1 MRSRAGAAGGLRVHA
16 IAGTYVVLL
25 GLDIPKARTGNL
37 LGFAIERF
45 DPVENERYWL
55 RGMKVFEETSAGIPP
70 GTSVSLRDHP
80 IQSFLWGDYTAK
92 PGRQY
97 EYRVVGLY
105 GKPKNLEIRQD
116 VTVTVT
122 TESVDTGTHAIHF
135 NRGVAG
141 SQAYENKF
149 GRAPRDGDRTDPAY
163 DWLSR
168 GLEEALLGFIES
180 ATGAGFALRGAV
192 YEFTYPVVLEALAA
206 AAARGVDVQIVYDR
220 RGKASTDPDR
230 KKVWQE
236 SEPAIEAAGLTDF
249 MIPRKTNSAIA
260 HNKFLVLLH
269 NEVPQEVWTG
279 STNLTWGG
287 LFGQSNVG
295 HLVRDPA
302 IASRYLDYWKRLS
315 VDPEYDRLRPEDTA
329 ASPTPAIPPAA
340 GVAPIF
346 SPRTNLDL
354 VDWYA
359 GEAAKAKKSFFM
371 TAAFGV
377 HPKIATALQ
386 PESDV
391 MRYLVLEK
399 PQSSEAV
406 RFETDHDVKV
416 AIGSFL
422 RTAILDRWTKERL
435 TGLNRRVRYTH
446 TKFLLIDPLGKDPL
460 VVTGSG
466 NFSDPSVDENDENML
481 VIQGDQR
488 VADIYLGEFMRIFN
502 HFYFRFLFQKLHSA
516 AEDDKKAAFLS
527 PNSTWTARYYNKT
540 TPSYRQRLLFR

>member
-1 MRSRAGAAGGLRVHA
+1 MRSRGGAAGALRVHA
-16 IAGTYVVLL
+16 IAGSHVVLL
-25 GLDIPKARTGNL
+25 GLDLPKARTKGL
-37 LGFAIERF
+37 LGFAIERW
-45 DPVENERYWL
+45 DPAEQERYWL
-55 RGMKVFEETSAGIPP
+55 RGMKVFKETSVGIPP
-70 GTSVSLRDHP
+70 GSSVSLRDHP
-80 IQSFLWGDYTAK
+80 VQSFLWGDYTAK
-92 PGRQY
+92 PGRDY

-116 VTVTVT
+116 VTVAVT

-141 SQAYENKF
+141 SQAYAQKF
-149 GRAPRDGDRTDPAY
+149 GRPPRENDRTDPAY

-168 GLEEALLGFIES
+168 GLEEALLAFIQS
-180 ATGAGFALRGAV
+180 ASGPEFALRGAV
-192 YEFTYPVVLEALAA
+192 YEFAYPPVLEALAK
-206 AAARGVDVQIVYDR
+206 AAARGVDLQIVYDR
-220 RGKASTDPDR
+220 RGQPSADPDR
-230 KKVWQE
+230 QKVWQV
-236 SEPAIEAAGLTDF
+236 SEPAIEAAGLGPR

-269 NEVPQEVWTG
+269 DGAPQQVWTG
-279 STNLTWGG
+279 STNITWGG

-302 IASRYLDYWKRLS
+302 IATQYLEYWKRAAA
-315 VDPEYDRLRPEDTA
+315 DPAYDRLRPADTA
-329 ASPTPAIPPAA
+329 ATPTPSIPPAV

-346 SPRTNLDL
+346 SPRTSLDL

-377 HPKIATALQ
+377 HDKIARAIQ

-399 PQSSEAV
+399 ASGVDDV

-416 AIGSFL
+416 AVGSFL
-422 RTAILDRWTKERL
+422 RTAILDRWAREQL
-435 TGLNRRVRYTH
+435 TGLNPQVKYSH
-446 TKFLLIDPLGKDPL
+446 TKFMLIDPLGDAPL
-460 VVTGSG
+460 VISGSG
-466 NFSDPSVDENDENML
+466 NFSDPSVNENDENML
-481 VIQGDQR
+481 VIQGDRR
-488 VADIYLGEFMRIFN
+488 VADIYLGEFMRVFN
-502 HFYFRFLFQKLHSA
+502 HFYFRYLVQKLHS
-516 AEDDKKAAFLS
+516 EDPGATAYLS
-527 PNSTWTARYYNKT
+527 PDDSWAGRYYDKT

>member
-1 MRSRAGAAGGLRVHA
+1 MRSRAGNAGGLRVHA

-25 GLDIPKARTGNL
+25 GLDIPKARTKGL
-37 LGFAIERF
+37 LGFAIERW
-45 DPVENERYWL
+45 DPLEKERYWL
-55 RGMKVFEETSAGIPP
+55 RGMKVFQETSTGIPA

-80 IQSFLWGDYTAK
+80 VQSFLWGDYTAK
-92 PGRQY
+92 PGRDY

-116 VTVTVT
+116 VTVAVA
-122 TESVDTGTHAIHF
+122 TESVDTGTHAVHF

-141 SQAYENKF
+141 SQAYAQKF
-149 GRAPRDGDRTDPAY
+149 GRPPRDNDRSDPAY

-180 ATGAGFALRGAV
+180 ATGSGFALRGAV
-192 YEFTYPVVLEALAA
+192 YEFAYPPVLDALAA
-206 AAARGVDVQIVYDR
+206 AADRGVDVQIVYDR
-220 RGKASTDPDR
+220 RGKPSDDPDR
-230 KKVWQE
+230 KKVWQS
-236 SEPAIEAAGLTDF
+236 SEPAIEAAGLEQS

-269 NEVPQEVWTG
+269 NDQPQQVWTG
-279 STNLTWGG
+279 STNITWGG

-302 IASRYLDYWKRLS
+302 IAAQYVEYWKRLA
-315 VDPEYDRLRPEDTA
+315 VDPEYDRLRPADTEA
-329 ASPTPAIPPAA
+329 TPTPAIPPPA

-377 HPKIATALQ
+377 HEKIATAIQ

-391 MRYLVLEK
+391 MRYLILEK
-399 PQSSEAV
+399 PPGTDDV

-416 AIGSFL
+416 AVGSFL
-422 RTAILDRWTKERL
+422 RTAILDRWTKEQL
-435 TGLNRRVRYTH
+435 TGLNPRVKYTH
-446 TKFLLIDPLGKDPL
+446 TKYMLIDPLGDQPL
-460 VVTGSG
+460 VITGSG
-466 NFSDPSVDENDENML
+466 NFSDPSVKENDENML
-481 VIQGDQR
+481 VIQGDPR
-488 VADIYLGEFMRIFN
+488 VADIYLGEFMRVFN
-502 HFYFRFLFQKLHSA
+502 HFYFRYLWQKLHH
-516 AEDDKKAAFLS
+516 DDGTATAYLS
-527 PNSTWTARYYNKT
+527 PDDSWIGRYYDKT